1 MRDSAVVCARC
12 MDLVLAAAGPGVT
25 TRELDAIA
33 EQQIRRA
40 GGEPSFKNYRG
51 YPASLCAS
59 VNSEVVHGIPGSR
72 VLAEGDILS
81 IDLGVKLKG
90 YHSDMARTV
99 PIGKISA
106 EAQRLIDVTE
116 KSFFAGIQNAKK
128 GNRLNDISQA
138 IEFTVRA
145 AGYTVVR
152 DLVGHGIGRQLHEP
166 PDVPNFSLPRRG
178 PVLKSGMVIA
188 VEPMVNMGEAKVVW
202 LDDGWTVITADG
214 SLSAHY
220 ENTIAITDDGP
231 FILTII

>member
-72 VLAEGDILS
+72 MLAEGDILS

-116 KSFFAGIQNAKK
+116 QSFFAGIQNAKK

>member
-59 VNSEVVHGIPGSR
+59 VNNEVVHGIPGSR

>member
-1 MRDSAVVCARC
+1 MRDSGIVCARC